1 VVTLWAAPGFARAA
15 DLVVG
20 VVHDTDGYPVA
31 EAAVSLRQPSGA
43 SAGSGKTSPDGTFA
57 IEAGAEVASVD
68 VRCAYC
74 EPMTVTRLPNTPVVV
89 LVRRFAV
96 LRDRGISAADARVLP
111 YSSVGDMAALL
122 PFVVA
127 TTGTISD
134 RGLAG
139 ARGSV
144 VADGIALYRSTDG
157 LDLGTMLP
165 AHAVATIAQ
174 RDPTAANAYDANSS
188 GGLFSIDTLDGSAG
202 LARIDAS
209 NGFDATIRAGS
220 ALRGALETSGGID
233 AASRAVLAATLSAA
247 GGTLDLRAVAAGGSG
262 ANANAL
268 STAFARPVRGATL
281 NAALSM
287 TRSADPTGTENDG
300 VAALSLQADGVTLGV
315 RAQRSSGSA
324 AYGTGTGYD
333 VRAFVEAVHD
343 DGRTRIF
350 ASLAG
355 AQDGERVNDRTA
367 ANAALLPI
375 LSVSTRLTPSFT
387 LHADSVDALL
397 PTPLYVLYALPDGM
411 AAARSHLTDAG
422 IGFDDL
428 HRFRIDAMIFRQTV
442 SGPAHGTTGGSGIST
457 VWQIAPSLALRS
469 WTLISRTNGETEP
482 AYPGV
487 TGDPYPTGSGTL
499 DRNVTWITAG
509 SVLRVDAIWRGGNL
523 EGDVSFPAGARV
535 RFVTGTRRDGP
546 NRIFTA
552 GLSWP

>member
-1 VVTLWAAPGFARAA
+1 A
-15 DLVVG
+15 D
-20 VVHDTDGYPVA
+20 
-31 EAAVSLRQPSGA
+31 
-43 SAGSGKTSPDGTFA
+43 
-57 IEAGAEVASVD
+57 
-68 VRCAYC
+68 
-74 EPMTVTRLPNTPVVV
+74 
-89 LVRRFAV
+89 
-96 LRDRGISAADARVLP
+96 
-111 YSSVGDMAALL
+111 
-122 PFVVA
+122 
-127 TTGTISD
+127 
-134 RGLAG
+134 
-139 ARGSV
+139 
-144 VADGIALYRSTDG
+144 
-157 LDLGTMLP
+157 
-165 AHAVATIAQ
+165 
-174 RDPTAANAYDANSS
+174 
-188 GGLFSIDTLDGSAG
+188 
-202 LARIDAS
+202 
-209 NGFDATIRAGS
+209 
-220 ALRGALETSGGID
+220 
-233 AASRAVLAATLSAA
+233 
-247 GGTLDLRAVAAGGSG
+247 GSG
-262 ANANAL
+262 ANANAF
-268 STAFARPVRGATL
+268 STAFARPIPSATL
-281 NAALSM
+281 NASLSM

-300 VAALSLQADGVTLGV
+300 VAALSLQAHGVTLGV

-333 VRAFVEAVHD
+333 ARAFVEAVHD

-375 LSVSTRLTPSFT
+375 LSVSTHLTRSFT

-397 PTPLYVLYALPDGM
+397 STPLYLLYALPNGM

-422 IGFDDL
+422 IGFDDSN
-428 HRFRIDAMIFRQTV
+428 RFRIDAMIFRQTV
-442 SGPAHGTTGGSGIST
+442 SGLAYGTTGGSGIST

-487 TGDPYPTGSGTL
+487 TSDFYPTATGTL

-509 SVLRVDAIWRGGNL
+509 SVLRIDAIWRGGNL